1 MEEIK
6 INLST
11 KLWVAELFAILATC
25 AVLVG
30 ISYYVRGLN
39 SALEMLGIFLLGM
52 VGSIIPKFISNRNRL
67 VITDTSLTV
76 KTQEEWVVQFSGVDS
91 FYVDKFKGR
100 TFVGI
105 RYKDNVEECI
115 TDDEI
120 AQNRKLR
127 SRAAL
132 QGYPYEI
139 YVKGLS
145 KTPQEI
151 CNILNQ
157 RLNS

>member
-11 KLWVAELFAILATC
+11 KLWVAELFAILATF

-39 SALEMLGIFLLGM
+39 SALDMLGIFLFGM

-76 KTQEEWVVQFSGVDS
+76 NTQ
-91 FYVDKFKGR
+91 
-100 TFVGI
+100 
-105 RYKDNVEECI
+105 
-115 TDDEI
+115 
-120 AQNRKLR
+120 
-127 SRAAL
+127 
-132 QGYPYEI
+132 
-139 YVKGLS
+139 
-145 KTPQEI
+145 
-151 CNILNQ
+151 
-157 RLNS
+157 

>member
-1 MEEIK
+1 
-6 INLST
+6 
-11 KLWVAELFAILATC
+11 
-25 AVLVG
+25 
-30 ISYYVRGLN
+30 
-39 SALEMLGIFLLGM
+39 MLGIFLLGM

-115 TDDEI
+115 TDEEI